1 MEKINLKNDL
11 KVDLKLQKIW
21 SDRYTEKEEIL
32 APLYQMELLKN
43 EVTFLSIN
51 PSLPPNGRI
60 SATKGYYPHPPYP
73 IIDYKKDKKEIYP
86 FFRKFYEIAEALNQ
100 PWTMLDLLYE
110 RESTQ
115 AELEIK
121 YNSKTINENDK
132 TFLINQIKLTFE
144 ILENIKPK
152 VVVISNAGTDKLI
165 HFNLKDLK
173 IIQELPCEENS
184 FIYRLNGIPF
194 ISNESRF
201 LGSPQ
206 HFNRSKKD
214 GRFEKLVNEIER
226 VLDTK

>member
-1 MEKINLKNDL
+1 MKRINLKSDL
-11 KVDLKLQKIW
+11 KVDVKLERIW
-21 SDRYTEKEEIL
+21 SERYKENSEII
-32 APLYQMELLKN
+32 APLYQIEMLEN

-51 PSLPPNGRI
+51 PSLPPNMRND
-60 SATKGYYPHPPYP
+60 ATKGYYPHPPYLM
-73 IIDYKKDKKEIYP
+73 IDYKIKNIP
-86 FFRKFYEIAEALNQ
+86 FFRKFYEIGDALNQ

-121 YNSKTINENDK
+121 YNPKTITEIDK
-132 TFLINQIKLTFE
+132 SFLQNQIKLTFE

-173 IIQELPCEENS
+173 IVQELPCEENG
-184 FIYRLNGIPF
+184 FIYKLNGIPF

-214 GRFEKLVNEIER
+214 GRFEKLVNEIKR

>member
-1 MEKINLKNDL
+1 MERINLKNDL
-11 KVDLKLQKIW
+11 KVDLKLEKIW
-21 SDRYTEKEEIL
+21 SDRYKEKDEII
-32 APLYQMELLKN
+32 APLYQIEVLEK

-51 PSLPPNGRI
+51 PSLPPTGRI
-60 SATKGYYPHPPYP
+60 DATKGYYPHPPYP
-73 IIDYKKDKKEIYP
+73 IIDYNKDKKEIYP
-86 FFRKFYEIAEALNQ
+86 FFRKFYEIGEALNQ

-121 YNSKTINENDK
+121 YNPKNITEDDK
-132 TFLINQIKLTFE
+132 NFLQNQIKLTFE
-144 ILENIKPK
+144 ILESIRPK

-165 HFNLKDLK
+165 HFNIKDLK
-173 IIQELPCEENS
+173 IVQELPCEGNG
-184 FIYRLNGIPF
+184 FIYKLNGIPF

-214 GRFEKLVNEIER
+214 GRLEKLVNEIKR
-226 VLDTK
+226 VSNTK

>member
-1 MEKINLKNDL
+1 MEKINLKNHL
-11 KVDLKLQKIW
+11 QVDLKLEKIW
-21 SDRYTEKEEIL
+21 SDRYKENEEIL
-32 APLYQMELLKN
+32 APLYQIEVLKS

-51 PSLPPNGRI
+51 PSLTPKGKI
-60 SATKGYYPHPPYP
+60 DATRGYYPHPPYS

-86 FFRKFYEIAEALNQ
+86 FFRKFYEIGEALNL

-115 AELEIK
+115 AELELK
-121 YNSKTINENDK
+121 YDPKIRTESDK
-132 TFLINQIKLTFE
+132 NFLLNQIKLTFE

-173 IIQELPCEENS
+173 IVQELPCEENG
-184 FIYRLNGIPF
+184 FIYKLNGIPF
-194 ISNESRF
+194 VSNESRF

-214 GRFEKLVNEIER
+214 GRFEKLVNEIKR
-226 VLDTK
+226 VLHAK

>member
-1 MEKINLKNDL
+1 M
-11 KVDLKLQKIW
+11 
-21 SDRYTEKEEIL
+21 
-32 APLYQMELLKN
+32 LKN

-60 SATKGYYPHPPYP
+60 DATKGNYPHPPYP
-73 IIDYKKDKKEIYP
+73 MIDYNKDKKEVYP
-86 FFRKFYEIAEALNQ
+86 FFRKFYEIGEALNH

-121 YNSKTINENDK
+121 YNPKNITEIDK
-132 TFLINQIKLTFE
+132 RYLQNQIKLTFE

-152 VVVISNAGTDKLI
+152 VVIISNAGTDKFI
-165 HFNLKDLK
+165 HFYLKDLK
-173 IIQELPCEENS
+173 ILQELPCEENG
-184 FIYRLNGIPF
+184 FIYKLNGIPF

-214 GRFEKLVNEIER
+214 GRFEKLVNEIKR
-226 VLDTK
+226 VLDS